1 MKTIK
6 NLLFVFT
13 LFILTS
19 CAPKVM
25 TDIVKH
31 IRSALLLKTSA
42 YTD

>member
-25 TDIVKH
+25 TDIVKTYPV
-31 IRSALLLKTSA
+31 STTPETSA